1 MTDVHKLLSF
11 CWKSINN
18 RGRYLT
24 FMALSLAKELLK
36 VSLPLVTGWIINLL
50 VSGGNFS
57 TVVLWCALVGLLS
70 VLSAFLG
77 YVVTLLYTKTQFDSA
92 FALQSNAIIRV
103 QHFWQ
108 GYYGKDFDPGYL
120 SKRVNNDSE
129 VISMFFLMSGSQ
141 VLSHALTVTVVIA
154 LVATINLPL
163 ALVCLLLTFAVALTY
178 LLSRG
183 EVFER
188 GMEYKEKVASFF
200 SVILHEFSDVEFIR
214 RHVLFDRFATL
225 LSDSYDAVRD
235 AIYRANKVGATVNM
249 QTEIVKDV
257 LQIAVILVGAH
268 QVAMGAMQVGYLATV
283 ASYFTMLAASAEYF
297 TQFGGEYQNCLASF
311 ERLSQLFDMPLEQNG
326 EMEIDGKIRTIFCDG
341 LSFTYPGNDAP
352 TIDGVSAHFEGCGL
366 YGLLGRNGCGKSTL
380 LKLIAGEWCG
390 HYEGTI
396 RFNGQKLGELDHY
409 GLRRT
414 IVGFTE
420 QEPMVMEDTL
430 WNNLV
435 LLCSKQPGREE
446 VHALCD
452 QLGLTS
458 LVNKMPQGLDTVVD
472 GTNVSL
478 SGGEKQK
485 VAIIRMILKNPPVM
499 LMDEPSSA
507 LDATS
512 IDALLDMLA
521 ELKRDHLIIM
531 VSHDERLIDA
541 CDHVIRL

>member
-1 MTDVHKLLSF
+1 MFELLSF

-18 RGRYLT
+18 KGRYIA
-24 FMALSLAKELLK
+24 FMTLSLVKELLK
-36 VSLPLVTGWIINLL
+36 VALPLVTGWIINLL
-50 VSGGNFS
+50 VSGGDFS
-57 TVVLWCALVGLLS
+57 AVIFWCVMVGLLS

-92 FALQSNAIIRV
+92 FALQSNAIMRV

-141 VLSHALTVTVVIA
+141 VLSHALTTVVVIA
-154 LVATINLPL
+154 LVAIINLPL
-163 ALVCLLLTFAVALTY
+163 AFVCLLLTFAVGLAY
-178 LLSRG
+178 VLSRR

-188 GMEYKEKVASFF
+188 GMEYKEKVANFF

-225 LSDSYDAVRD
+225 LSDSYSAVRD
-235 AIYRANKVGATVNM
+235 AVYRVNRVGAIVGM
-249 QTEIVKDV
+249 QTEIAKDV
-257 LQIAVILVGAH
+257 LQIAVIFVGAY
-268 QVAMGAMQVGYLATV
+268 QIMMGAMRVGYLATV
-283 ASYFTMLAASAEYF
+283 ASYFAMLSASAEYF
-297 TQFGGEYQNCLASF
+297 TQFGSEYQDCRSSF
-311 ERLSQLFDMPLEQNG
+311 ERLRQLSDTPLEQNG
-326 EMEIDGKIRTIFCDG
+326 DIEISDKVYVISCND
-341 LSFTYPGNDAP
+341 LSFTYPGNDIP
-352 TIDGVSAHFEGCGL
+352 TISGANIRFEGCGL

-396 RFNGQKLGELDHY
+396 CFDDQELGTLDHY

-414 IVGFTE
+414 SVGFTE
-420 QEPMVMEDTL
+420 QEPTVIEDSL
-430 WNNLV
+430 WNNLT
-435 LLCSKQPGREE
+435 LLCEEQPEREE
-446 VHALCD
+446 VLSLCD
-452 QLGLTS
+452 QLRLTA
-458 LVNKMPQGLDTVVD
+458 LIGKAPQGLDTIVD

-485 VAIIRMILKNPPVM
+485 VAIIRMLLKNPPVM

-507 LDATS
+507 LDADS
-512 IDALLDMLA
+512 VNSLVELLGQ
-521 ELKRDHLIIM
+521 LKRDHLIIM
-531 VSHDERLIDA
+531 VSHDERLINA
-541 CDHVIRL
+541 CDELVRL